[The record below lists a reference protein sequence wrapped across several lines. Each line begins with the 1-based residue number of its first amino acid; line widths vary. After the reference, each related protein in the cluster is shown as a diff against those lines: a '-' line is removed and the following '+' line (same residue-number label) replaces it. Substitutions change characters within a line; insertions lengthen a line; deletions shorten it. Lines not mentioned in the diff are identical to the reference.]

1 MTRNPAR
8 ACVAL
13 LLVCIVGAWSV
24 NAEATTVKHRTI
36 VDLIALS
43 DIIVSGTVV
52 QVTDGIDANNFPY
65 TEVTMSLNETIRGGE
80 KGTFTFRQFG
90 LLEPR
95 DMGDGTVNLNTTLD
109 GWPRYAQ
116 DQEVI
121 LFLYKASPMNGFR
134 TTVGLLQGKF
144 TVDGASLANA
154 INNRGL
160 FDDVAVDEQAL
171 SAQELKMF
179 QAEEGVL
186 NRESFIT
193 FVRKA
198 VDQGWIETG
207 RLGNE

>member
-1 MTRNPAR
+1 M
-8 ACVAL
+8 CV
-13 LLVCIVGAWSV
+13 VGVWSFG
-24 NAEATTVKHRTI
+24 AQATTVKHRNI

-52 QVTDGIDANNFPY
+52 FVTDGLDANNFPY
-65 TEVTMSLNETIRGGE
+65 TEITMSLDESIRGGE
-80 KGTFTFRQFG
+80 NGTFTFRQYG
-90 LLEPR
+90 LLAPR
-95 DMGDGTVNLNTTLD
+95 DMGDGTTKLNTTLD

-121 LFLYKASPMNGFR
+121 LFLYKASPVNGFR

-160 FDDVAVDEQAL
+160 FQGVSVDEDVL

-179 QAEEGVL
+179 QTEEGVL

-198 VDQGWIETG
+198 VDQGWVEGG